1 MSALSELRVLE
12 LGEDVSNAYA
22 ARLLADLGAEVVK
35 VEPPGAG
42 DALRRWGPFP
52 AGREQDPEAGG
63 LFRYLNTGKRSVAL
77 ALEDPADRNA
87 FLALARGAD
96 LVIASG
102 AQGRLEELGCGFEV
116 LKEENPRI
124 ALCRVSGFGETGPWA
139 GRPETEFVTQAAG
152 GWVSGHGRPAEDP
165 VQCGGRLAEYHMAAY
180 AAATALTAV
189 RAARETG
196 AAVEVDVCGMEAF
209 IGTLPYPMLFV
220 QNLAAVGL
228 PPPQKRFTPVPGA
241 LRASD
246 GWVGLNALTAQTWVD
261 ICTLLEAPDFID
273 KQKEIQAEPEWQDK
287 FFGSIRGWL
296 DEHTVEEAVTLGQA
310 FRIPSGPLGTGAS
323 MRAYEQHAE
332 RPFFVQDPSGEF
344 ERPGFPFRMSE
355 TGPELRSAAPTLG
368 ADTDALRGTP
378 WSPREAPQP
387 THPEGEP
394 YLPFRGMRVL
404 DLGTFWAGPYLGMYL
419 ATLGADVVKVE
430 SIQRPDGYRFIQ
442 TFTQFGE
449 HWYEMGGTFQAT
461 NLGKR
466 EITLDLGSED
476 GRAIFRRMAAEA
488 DVVLENF
495 SPRVMENFGLGWD
508 ALKEINPALLMVR
521 MPGFGLEGP
530 WRDWVAYALV
540 LEQVAGM
547 SWVTGHSGGDPLNP
561 GGFLDCVVSMHAA
574 VALQAAL
581 LHREKTG
588 RGQLIEMPQ
597 LETAI
602 CLTAEQIIA
611 HSMTGAV
618 QERTGNRHPFYA
630 PQGSYPARDGRWI
643 SLSVRDD
650 AEWQRVVQA
659 LGAPA
664 WASDSALA
672 TAEGRRT
679 AHDSIDAELRRWTE
693 ARSAD
698 EAVDQLATAGL
709 PVVKNIIPAN
719 ESYGHEHLEAR
730 GWFED
735 LVHPYS
741 GEKRYPLFPFRFSF
755 GPERQ
760 YRSNAPT
767 LGQHNDEILG
777 GELGL
782 SADQLA
788 ELREKRVIGE
798 KPAR

>member
-22 ARLLADLGAEVVK
+22 TRLLADLGAEVVK
-35 VEPPGAG
+35 VERPRDG
-42 DALRRWGPFP
+42 DALRAWGPFP
-52 AGREQDPEAGG
+52 AGRENDPEAGG

-77 ALEDPADRNA
+77 DLAEDGDRGL
-87 FLALARGAD
+87 FLQLVRGAD

-102 AQGRLEELGCGFEV
+102 EQGRLEAWQCGFEA
-116 LKEENPRI
+116 LKAANPRI

-139 GRPETEFVTQAAG
+139 GRPETEFVAQAAG

-165 VQCGGRLAEYHMAAY
+165 VQCGGRLAEYHMAGY

-196 AAVEVDVCGMEAF
+196 EAVQVDVCGMEAF

-261 ICTLLEAPDFID
+261 ICTLLEAPEFID
-273 KQKEIQAEPEWQDK
+273 KQKEIQSEPAWQEK

-296 DEHTVEEAVTLGQA
+296 DEHTVEEVVTLGQA

-323 MRAYEQHAE
+323 MRTYEQHAE
-332 RPFFVQDPSGEF
+332 RPFFVQDPSGDF

-355 TGPELRSAAPTLG
+355 TGPRLRDAAPRLG
-368 ADTDALRGTP
+368 ADTETLRAAP
-378 WSPREAPQP
+378 WDRREAPAP
-387 THPEGEP
+387 THTAGEP

-419 ATLGADVVKVE
+419 ATLGADVIKIE

-442 TFTQFGE
+442 TFSQFGE
-449 HWYEMGGTFQAT
+449 YWYEMGGTFQAT

-466 EITLDLGSED
+466 EITLNLGEEE
-476 GRAIFRRMAAEA
+476 GREIFCQMVAGA

-495 SPRVMENFGLGWD
+495 SPRVMENFGLGWE
-508 ALKEINPALLMVR
+508 ALRAINPALLMVR

-547 SWVTGHSGGDPLNP
+547 SWLTGHAGGDPLNP
-561 GGFLDCVVSMHAA
+561 GGFLDCTVSMHAA

-581 LHREKTG
+581 AHREKTG

-611 HSMTGAV
+611 HSMNGAV
-618 QERTGNRHPFYA
+618 QERTGNRHPEYA
-630 PQGSYPARDGRWI
+630 PQGSYPASDGRWI

-650 AEWQRVVQA
+650 GEWTRVVAA
-659 LGAPA
+659 LGAPP
-664 WASDSALA
+664 WAADPALA
-672 TAEGRRT
+672 TAEGRR
-679 AHDSIDAELRRWTE
+679 AAQDAIDAGLREWTGD
-693 ARSAD
+693 RTAD
-698 EAVDQLATAGL
+698 EAVEQLARARI

-782 SADQLA
+782 SAERLA
-788 ELREKRVIGE
+788 QLRERKIIGE
-798 KPAR
+798 KPSR